1 VTSTEELGD
10 GSIGTTQVSDA
21 PKEGDDIVVVP
32 GGGAPDE
39 PRGRQ
44 LLLILGAAVM
54 SIGVIVAAIAVL
66 TRHDGNTEQ
75 VAVRPP
81 APTAPVARQPVAP
94 KTKLKTKPLPSKP
107 APTVAVSVPPA
118 TQPKSTPVSSAPVV
132 SSPAQPPPPP
142 PTVPVAPP
150 KQYGANVLTWDA
162 PHTMAIPSGKTAPL
176 TVIAFNHTDGV
187 VNLPHPLS
195 CTPRLDHSEV
205 CAEVVQTIQPGGA
218 ATATYLIDARGVA
231 PGNYTLQIEGV
242 LTVLVT
248 VS

>member
-10 GSIGTTQVSDA
+10 GSIGTTQVSHA

-32 GGGAPDE
+32 GGGGPDQ

-44 LLLILGAAVM
+44 LLLIIGAAVV

-66 TRHDGNTEQ
+66 TRHDGKTEQ
-75 VAVRPP
+75 VAVQPP
-81 APTAPVARQPVAP
+81 APTTPVARQPVAP
-94 KTKLKTKPLPSKP
+94 KAKPKAKPLSSKP
-107 APTVAVSVPPA
+107 TPTVAVSVPPA
-118 TQPKSTPVSSAPVV
+118 TQPRSTPISSPVV

-150 KQYGANVLTWDA
+150 KQYGASVLTWNA
-162 PHTMAIPSGKTAPL
+162 PHTMTIPSGKTAPL
-176 TVIAFNHTDGV
+176 TVIAANHTDGV

-218 ATATYLIDARGVA
+218 ATATYLIDARGIA

>member
-10 GSIGTTQVSDA
+10 GSIGTTQVSDL

-32 GGGAPDE
+32 GGGGPDE

-44 LLLILGAAVM
+44 LLLVIGAAVV

-66 TRHDGNTEQ
+66 TRHDSNTEQ
-75 VAVRPP
+75 VAVQPP
-81 APTAPVARQPVAP
+81 APTTPVARQPVAP
-94 KTKLKTKPLPSKP
+94 KTKPTAKPPPSKP

-118 TQPKSTPVSSAPVV
+118 TQPKSTPISSPPVV

-142 PTVPVAPP
+142 TVPVVPL
-150 KQYGANVLTWDA
+150 KQYGASVLTWDA
-162 PHTMAIPSGKTAPL
+162 PHTVAIPSGKTAPL

-195 CTPRLDHSEV
+195 CTPRLDHGEV
-205 CAEVVQTIQPGGA
+205 CAEVVQTIPAGGT
-218 ATATYLIDARGVA
+218 ATATYLIDARGIA